1 MFGCLRRIGCLVVL
15 AIIAVCGWI
24 FRDRWMPMVFG
35 KPRPVTATWEGVTPE
50 RATKA
55 RDALQSL
62 GQKSGPVFTNLKA
75 ADIAAVLLDGS
86 AGTLPSSV
94 QGAEA
99 TVEGD
104 QVHLRATINL
114 DDIKG
119 LDILGPFGD
128 FVGKRERFEL
138 GGTLGVVSS
147 GVGEFRVESARI
159 GDLPIPRQAI
169 PKLLQRL
176 QRGTRPPGLADNGVP
191 FKLPA
196 YVGDIRVGKGR
207 VTLYKNVS

>member
-1 MFGCLRRIGCLVVL
+1 MFGCLRRIGCLVLLAVL
-15 AIIAVCGWI
+15 AVCAWI
-24 FRDRWMPMVFG
+24 FRDRWMPMVVG
-35 KPRPVTATWEGVTPE
+35 DRRPVAATWEPVTPARE
-50 RATKA
+50 AKA

-75 ADIAAVLLDGS
+75 ADLAAVLLDGS
-86 AGTLPSSV
+86 AGGLPASV

-104 QVHLRATINL
+104 QVHLRATIDL

-138 GGTLGVVSS
+138 GGTLDVVSP
-147 GVGEFRVESARI
+147 GVGEYRVESARI
-159 GDLPIPRQAI
+159 GDLPIPKQAI

-176 QRGTRPPGLADNGVP
+176 QRGVRPPGLAPNGVP

-196 YVGDIRVGKGR
+196 YVGDMRVGKGR